1 MNQIVQKVFKTEI
14 GEVNCELLSDKLSCE
29 SIGTNKYENGE
40 SEVFNTVGHQIELI
54 EFKSKSHQFVKDSKC
69 WIFRTTKKNNSNEK
83 LIIKCEIVNHRKDVE
98 FDTASGE
105 HLDAIEGY
113 NKEWQ
118 LHIGTED
125 GEVMNSRA
133 EVNDWFPERLKGKVN
148 FDESITTYLK
158 GNSGLQTKIPD
169 LNKDEKIHIQYLS
182 AIDTNKKE
190 SIKCWTAVDELKKN
204 LENWIG
210 IW

>member
-1 MNQIVQKVFKTEI
+1 MNQLIRKVFQTAI
-14 GEVNCELLSDKLSCE
+14 GEVKCELLSNCLSCDLIE
-29 SIGTNKYENGE
+29 TNKYENGE
-40 SEVFNTVGHQIELI
+40 SEIYTTVGHHVELI
-54 EFKSKSHQFVKDSKC
+54 EFRSKDHQLVKDSKC
-69 WIFRTTKKNNSNEK
+69 WIFRITKSNDLNEQMK
-83 LIIKCEIVNHRKDVE
+83 IKCEIQNHKEDVV

-105 HLDAIEGY
+105 HLDAIEGH

-133 EVNDWFPERLKGKVN
+133 EVNDWFPERLKNIVN
-148 FDESITTYLK
+148 LYDSITTYLS
-158 GNSGLQTKIPD
+158 GNSGLETRVPD
-169 LNKDEKIHIQYLS
+169 LNKDERIHIQYLS
-182 AIDTNKKE
+182 AIDANKRE
-190 SIKCWTAVDELKKN
+190 SINCWTAVDELKRN